1 MAEQR
6 KKRLPEGQVAPVQ
19 PPGPPAPA
27 AMAPAGAAPGLVI
40 GPAAPSIVL
49 PILLLLQ
56 RNVAA
61 QRPRAGLLL
70 KSSRVSSRV
79 QAVAAAQLAN
89 PQVAA
94 PTIDYGTPAAA
105 TEGVAYSL
113 TPTLTGTGVTCSVT
127 SGSLPAGLSLNSSTG
142 AITGT
147 PTAAGDS
154 TFTVTATNAGG
165 SASQIIAISVAA
177 GGLLYQLTQAAGTA
191 PTSLIIA
198 GTDTYKNSSNEAAA
212 DGDRVYQINS
222 QVGTGRYFREG
233 AASKGGILRASGA
246 NGVGDKPAIE
256 FDNANSEFFLYSHT
270 LADQYA
276 AEQHALVALVQLVTP
291 DLNSSDAYI
300 NDGLVGNSSGGV
312 RPFVTHRNTSGGV
325 MYAANGASGGV
336 PGRNTSAVHGTGAV
350 IGSRHHSTNGY
361 TGSVNKSGVARTGSG
376 NTTLTNTMRLY
387 RHATYASGKLAV
399 LATWNV
405 DLTDAQY
412 YAVVDVLRSY
422 AGLSAIADP

>member
-1 MAEQR
+1 MIDCMVN
-6 KKRLPEGQVAPVQ
+6 PAPVF
-19 PPGPPAPA
+19 
-27 AMAPAGAAPGLVI
+27 MGLEE
-40 GPAAPSIVL
+40 S
-49 PILLLLQ
+49 
-56 RNVAA
+56 VA
-61 QRPRAGLLL
+61 
-70 KSSRVSSRV
+70 
-79 QAVAAAQLAN
+79 
-89 PQVAA
+89 
-94 PTIDYGTPAAA
+94 
-105 TEGVAYSL
+105 
-113 TPTLTGTGVTCSVT
+113 
-127 SGSLPAGLSLNSSTG
+127 
-142 AITGT
+142 
-147 PTAAGDS
+147 TAAG
-154 TFTVTATNAGG
+154 GG
-165 SASQIIAISVAA
+165 SAS
-177 GGLLYQLTQAAGTA
+177 LLDQLTQAAGTA

-256 FDNANSEFFLYSHT
+256 FDNANSEFFLFSHT

-276 AEQHALVALVQLVTP
+276 AAQHALVALVELVTP

-300 NDGLVGNSSGGV
+300 NDGLVGNSSGSS
-312 RPFVTHRNTSGGV
+312 RPYVTHRNTSGGII
-325 MYAANGASGGV
+325 YASNGASGGAA
-336 PGRNTSAVHGTGAV
+336 GRNTSAVHGTGAV

-361 TGSVNKSGVARTGSG
+361 AVSVNKNSEPRLGGG

-387 RHATYASGKLAV
+387 RHLTYASGKLAV
-399 LATWNV
+399 LATWSV

>member
-1 MAEQR
+1 MS
-6 KKRLPEGQVAPVQ
+6 KGFF
-19 PPGPPAPA
+19 
-27 AMAPAGAAPGLVI
+27 
-40 GPAAPSIVL
+40 
-49 PILLLLQ
+49 
-56 RNVAA
+56 
-61 QRPRAGLLL
+61 
-70 KSSRVSSRV
+70 
-79 QAVAAAQLAN
+79 QLGN
-89 PQVAA
+89 L
-94 PTIDYGTPAAA
+94 G
-105 TEGVAYSL
+105 
-113 TPTLTGTGVTCSVT
+113 
-127 SGSLPAGLSLNSSTG
+127 
-142 AITGT
+142 
-147 PTAAGDS
+147 
-154 TFTVTATNAGG
+154 FNAGRR
-165 SASQIIAISVAA
+165 AA
-177 GGLLYQLTQAAGTA
+177 GGGGGGDTLLADLTTAAGTA

-212 DGDRVYQINS
+212 DGDRVYQIDS

-276 AEQHALVALVQLVTP
+276 AEQHALVALVELVTP
-291 DLNSSDAYI
+291 DLNMSDAYI
-300 NDGLVGNSSGGV
+300 NDGLVGNSSGSA
-312 RPFVTHRNTSGGV
+312 RPYVVHRNTSGGRLYV
-325 MYAANGASGGV
+325 VNGSSGGV
-336 PGRNTSAVHGTGAV
+336 SSLNTSAVHGTGAV
-350 IGSRHHSTNGY
+350 IGSRHHGTNGY
-361 TGSVNKSGVARTGSG
+361 TGSVNKSSDVRVGGG

>member
-1 MAEQR
+1 MSRNRNRNRNGRAP
-6 KKRLPEGQVAPVQ
+6 KR
-19 PPGPPAPA
+19 
-27 AMAPAGAAPGLVI
+27 
-40 GPAAPSIVL
+40 
-49 PILLLLQ
+49 
-56 RNVAA
+56 
-61 QRPRAGLLL
+61 
-70 KSSRVSSRV
+70 
-79 QAVAAAQLAN
+79 
-89 PQVAA
+89 
-94 PTIDYGTPAAA
+94 
-105 TEGVAYSL
+105 
-113 TPTLTGTGVTCSVT
+113 
-127 SGSLPAGLSLNSSTG
+127 
-142 AITGT
+142 
-147 PTAAGDS
+147 
-154 TFTVTATNAGG
+154 
-165 SASQIIAISVAA
+165 AA
-177 GGLLYQLTQAAGTA
+177 GGGGGASLLDQLTQAAGTA

-276 AEQHALVALVQLVTP
+276 ADQHALVALVELVTP
-291 DLNSSDAYI
+291 DLNMADAYL
-300 NDGLVGNSSGGV
+300 NDGLVGNNSGGNYPYV
-312 RPFVTHRNTSGGV
+312 VHRNTSGGRLYV
-325 MYAANGASGGV
+325 VNGSGGGV
-336 PGRNTSAVHGTGAV
+336 SSLNTSAVHGIGAV
-350 IGSRHHSTNGY
+350 IGSHHHSTNGY
-361 TGSVNKSGVARTGSG
+361 AASVNKSRAARMGSG

-387 RHATYASGKLAV
+387 RHWTYASGKLAV